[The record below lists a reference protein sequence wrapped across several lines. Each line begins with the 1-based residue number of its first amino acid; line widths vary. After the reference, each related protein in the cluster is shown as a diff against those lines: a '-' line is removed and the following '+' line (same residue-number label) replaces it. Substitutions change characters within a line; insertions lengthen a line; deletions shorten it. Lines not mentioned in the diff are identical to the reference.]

1 MPLYAFGSNGSGQL
15 GIGHIEDVST
25 PTKCLFDDIAP
36 PASEITRIAAGGN
49 HTLVL
54 FSDGRVYAT
63 GMSVDGRCG
72 VVPGDGDGGDG
83 GDDGIVMRFRQVV
96 VDGVQRFRD
105 VSATWEAS
113 FLVSGEGEGEGRRVF
128 VFGSGGKGELGL
140 GKEVAICKGGGGGDV
155 EQIWFGDKVV
165 GIASGMGHTVVVLE
179 NGEVCGWGAARKGQL
194 GQARKGDKVVWE
206 PVRIGEVGFRAT
218 GAACGREFT
227 VVVGDREK
235 GEFVVFGSADDRWGV
250 LAGSVIPAP
259 VGCRSIEASWHG
271 IYVHCQDGEV
281 VAWGRN
287 DRGQLPP
294 REMGRVTDLAVGS
307 EHVLATIDEQTVV
320 ACGWGEHGNCGPV
333 TDAQG
338 NVKGICSPIPLPE
351 EVSSVVGI
359 GAGCATSWVITRD

>member
-15 GIGHIEDVST
+15 AIGHIEDVST
-25 PTKCLFDDIAP
+25 PTKCLFEDTSPP

-63 GMSVDGRCG
+63 GMNVDGRCG
-72 VVPGDGDGGDG
+72 AVPGNGDNDGT
-83 GDDGIVMRFRQVV
+83 VMRFRRVV

-113 FLVSGEGEGEGRRVF
+113 FLVAGEGGGEGRRVF

-140 GKEVAICKGGGGGDV
+140 GGGVVRVSVPSGGGDRGS
-155 EQIWFGDKVV
+155 IGFGEKVV

-179 NGEVCGWGAARKGQL
+179 NGEVYGWGAARKGQL
-194 GQARKGDKVVWE
+194 GQAVKGDKVVWE
-206 PVRIGEVGFRAT
+206 PVRIGEVGFQAT

-235 GEFVVFGSADDRWGV
+235 GEFVVLGSAEDRWGV
-250 LAGSVIPAP
+250 LAGSLIPVP

-271 IYVHCQDGEV
+271 VYVHCQDGDV

-294 REMGRVTDLAVGS
+294 REMGRVRDLAVGS
-307 EHVLATIDEQTVV
+307 EHVLATVDERTVV

-333 TDAQG
+333 TDTQG
-338 NVKGICSPIPLPE
+338 NVKGTCSPIPLPE

-359 GAGCATSWVITRD
+359 SAGCATSWVITRD

>member
-25 PTKCLFDDIAP
+25 PTKCLFEDTSP
-36 PASEITRIAAGGN
+36 PLPASEITRIAAGGN
-49 HTLVL
+49 HTLIL

-63 GMSVDGRCG
+63 GMNEDGRCG
-72 VVPGDGDGGDG
+72 SLPGV
-83 GDDGIVMRFRQVV
+83 DDAVTRFRQVV
-96 VDGVQRFRD
+96 VDGVERFRD

-113 FLVSGEGEGEGRRVF
+113 FLVSGEGRRVF
-128 VFGSGGKGELGL
+128 VLGSGGRGSWGL
-140 GKEVAICKGGGGGDV
+140 EGGL
-155 EQIWFGDKVV
+155 FVV

-179 NGEVCGWGAARKGQL
+179 NGEVYGWGAARKGQL

-206 PVRIGEVGFRAT
+206 LVRIEEVGFRAT

-235 GEFVVFGSADDRWGV
+235 GEFVVLGSADDRWGV
-250 LAGSVIPAP
+250 LVGSSIPAP

-271 IYVHCQDGEV
+271 VYVHRQDGE
-281 VAWGRN
+281 
-287 DRGQLPP
+287 LPP
-294 REMGRVTDLAVGS
+294 REMGRVMDLAVGS
-307 EHVLATIDEQTVV
+307 EHVLATVDERTVV

-338 NVKGICSPIPLPE
+338 NVKGICSPISLPE
-351 EVSSVVGI
+351 EALDVVGI

>member
-25 PTKCLFDDIAP
+25 PTKCLFENP
-36 PASEITRIAAGGN
+36 STSTSTPSPASEITRIAAGGN

-63 GMSVDGRCG
+63 GMNVDGRCG
-72 VVPGDGDGGDG
+72 GSLPGDTDP
-83 GDDGIVMRFRQVV
+83 VMRFRQVV
-96 VDGVQRFRD
+96 VDGVDRFRD

-113 FLVSGEGEGEGRRVF
+113 FLVSGEGERVGRKVF

-140 GKEVAICKGGGGGDV
+140 GGGVVSVSSGGGDDGGWV
-155 EQIWFGDKVV
+155 GFGDKVV

-179 NGEVCGWGAARKGQL
+179 NGEVYGWGAARKGQL
-194 GQARKGDKVVWE
+194 GQARKGDRVVWE
-206 PVRIGEVGFRAT
+206 PVRIEEVGFRAT

-235 GEFVVFGSADDRWGV
+235 GEFVVLGSADDRWGV
-250 LAGSVIPAP
+250 LAGSSIPAP
-259 VGCRSIEASWHG
+259 VECRGIQASWHG
-271 IYVHCQDGEV
+271 IYVHRQDGEV

-287 DRGQLPP
+287 DRGQLPS
-294 REMGRVTDLAVGS
+294 REMGRVMDLAVGS
-307 EHVLATIDEQTVV
+307 EHVLATVDERTVV

-333 TDAQG
+333 TDPQG

-351 EVSSVVGI
+351 EALEVVGI